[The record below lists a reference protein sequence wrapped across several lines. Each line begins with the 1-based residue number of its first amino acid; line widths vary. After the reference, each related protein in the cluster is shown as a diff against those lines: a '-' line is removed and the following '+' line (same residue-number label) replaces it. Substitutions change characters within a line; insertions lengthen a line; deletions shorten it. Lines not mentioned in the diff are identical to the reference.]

1 MNRGIVHG
9 GGHGRFD
16 FKEGLPVK
24 GVEFVGAVDGHEG
37 DGALDIVKEVV
48 HGCQVKKAL
57 GKTIVGGL
65 RDTEIKEHGGRRRPV
80 EDGQRRHCVRG
91 GPSIQRGQG
100 PRPVR

>member
-48 HGCQVKKAL
+48 HGYQDKKSV
-57 GKTIVGGL
+57 GKNDRRGL
-65 RDTEIKEHGGRRRPV
+65 EGYGN
-80 EDGQRRHCVRG
+80 
-91 GPSIQRGQG
+91 
-100 PRPVR
+100 